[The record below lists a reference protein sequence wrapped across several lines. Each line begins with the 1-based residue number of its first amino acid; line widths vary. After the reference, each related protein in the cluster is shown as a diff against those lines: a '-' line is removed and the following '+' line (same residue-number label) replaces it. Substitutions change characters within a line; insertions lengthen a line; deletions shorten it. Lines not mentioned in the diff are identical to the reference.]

1 MRDMT
6 SMAVVMPERDRPSPK
21 VWQPWYMEESEG
33 GGGGKE
39 LPTRAHRDQR
49 LRERLALVRPPHR
62 TTPSPER
69 GCSSEDEINVVDS
82 PPPAPLYA
90 HAYYA
95 HMDDDVP
102 LDMSTKRRSPQPA
115 RRPPHHI
122 PTSNSPSPPPY
133 HPRPTY
139 LPAPARARPTV
150 ITCGPPRYLSAH
162 DLPPAEPA
170 HLQPHHAHRDLPP
183 AYSER
188 HLPPPYS
195 VATAHLNQQRARESG
210 SMPRPLLPAT
220 PISPAHRDAPRAEET
235 PSLRKVVQ
243 AGPVDPEIDE
253 HFRRSLGK
261 DYQQLFASST
271 PKSPPSTDSVDDHFA
286 KALGETWVKLQAER
300 RDSTASNS
308 SSSSNSNSGNS
319 SSGGAGLGGGSGG
332 VASRPSP
339 TRSSPPP
346 PAPRLIST

>member
-6 SMAVVMPERDRPSPK
+6 SMALVVQERDRPSPK
-21 VWQPWYMEESEG
+21 VWQPWYMDESE
-33 GGGGKE
+33 GGGKE
-39 LPTRAHRDQR
+39 LPTRTHRDQR
-49 LRERLALVRPPHR
+49 TRDRLALARPPHR

-69 GCSSEDEINVVDS
+69 GCSSDDEINVVDS
-82 PPPAPLYA
+82 PPPPPHYA
-90 HAYYA
+90 AAYYPPL
-95 HMDDDVP
+95 DDDVP
-102 LDMSTKRRSPQPA
+102 LDMTTKRRSPPPA
-115 RRPPHHI
+115 HSPHHA

-150 ITCGPPRYLSAH
+150 ITCVPPRYLSAH

-170 HLQPHHAHRDLPP
+170 HLQHSHRDLPP

-188 HLPPPYS
+188 PLPPPYS
-195 VATAHLNQQRARESG
+195 VATAHLSQQRALSAREANPAH
-210 SMPRPLLPAT
+210 PRPLP
-220 PISPAHRDAPRAEET
+220 PPQPSSPAHRDASRPEDPPAVR
-235 PSLRKVVQ
+235 RQVVQ

-261 DYQQLFASST
+261 DYQQLFAAT
-271 PKSPPSTDSVDDHFA
+271 PPTPAPSTDSVDDHFA

-300 RDSTASNS
+300 RDSTASS
-308 SSSSNSNSGNS
+308 SSSSSSTGS
-319 SSGGAGLGGGSGG
+319 SSTSSIGVGGGGAA
-332 VASRPSP
+332 ASRVSP
-339 TRSSPPP
+339 ARTSPP

>member
-1 MRDMT
+1 
-6 SMAVVMPERDRPSPK
+6 MAVVLPERERPSPK

-33 GGGGKE
+33 GGKE

-49 LRERLALVRPPHR
+49 ARERLTLARPAHR
-62 TTPSPER
+62 ATPSPER

-82 PPPAPLYA
+82 PPPTTPMYA
-90 HAYYA
+90 HGY
-95 HMDDDVP
+95 MDDDVP
-102 LDMSTKRRSPQPA
+102 LDMTIKRRSPPPT
-115 RRPPHHI
+115 RHPHHA

-139 LPAPARARPTV
+139 LPAPARPRPSV
-150 ITCGPPRYLSAH
+150 ITCVPPRYLSAH

-170 HLQPHHAHRDLPP
+170 HLQPPP
-183 AYSER
+183 AYSDR
-188 HLPPPYS
+188 PLPPPYS
-195 VATAHLNQQRARESG
+195 VATAHLNQQRARESL
-210 SMPRPLLPAT
+210 SRPQVNTT
-220 PISPAHRDAPRAEET
+220 PTTPAHRHSPRPDEL

-261 DYQQLFASST
+261 DYHQLFAATT
-271 PKSPPSTDSVDDHFA
+271 PKPLPSTDSVDDHFA

-308 SSSSNSNSGNS
+308 SSSSNNGNS
-319 SSGGAGLGGGSGG
+319 NGGG
-332 VASRPSP
+332 VASAVASRLSP

-346 PAPRLIST
+346 IPRLIST

>member
-6 SMAVVMPERDRPSPK
+6 SMAVVVPERDRPSPK

-33 GGGGKE
+33 GGKE

-49 LRERLALVRPPHR
+49 ARDRLALARPPHR
-62 TTPSPER
+62 ITPSPER

-90 HAYYA
+90 HPYYTPA
-95 HMDDDVP
+95 LMDDDVP
-102 LDMSTKRRSPQPA
+102 LDMSTKRRSPPPA
-115 RRPPHHI
+115 RLPHHI

-133 HPRPTY
+133 HPRSTY

-150 ITCGPPRYLSAH
+150 ITCVPPRYLATH

-170 HLQPHHAHRDLPP
+170 HMHAHRELPP

-188 HLPPPYS
+188 PLPPPYS
-195 VATAHLNQQRARESG
+195 VATAHLSQQRALTSRDSTAI
-210 SMPRPLLPAT
+210 PRPLVTTT
-220 PISPAHRDAPRAEET
+220 PISPAHRDAPRAEEPPT
-235 PSLRKVVQ
+235 LRRQVVQ

-261 DYQQLFASST
+261 DYQQLFAAT
-271 PKSPPSTDSVDDHFA
+271 PAKPAPSTDSVDDHFA

-308 SSSSNSNSGNS
+308 SSSSNSNGGNS
-319 SSGGAGLGGGSGG
+319 NSGCVGVGGGGA
-332 VASRPSP
+332 VVRRVSP
-339 TRSSPPP
+339 ARTSP
-346 PAPRLIST
+346 AAVPRLIST